1 MLKYF
6 YHSMKGDDEVDAL
19 ENIMTRRSIRHYTE
33 KPISD
38 EVLETILRAGMTGPS
53 CTNARDWSF
62 LVTRD
67 PEVLG
72 KMADANGRPAQPL
85 RRAKL
90 GILVLGDLE
99 RAFRP
104 APDYWI
110 IDGSIAAQNMILA
123 AHALGVGSVWL
134 GTYPQM
140 ERVEAQRKLFDLP
153 DTVIPH
159 SAIAFGYPDMTQ
171 ETEPPVPPKP
181 EDRPNMPPRQPMLE
195 KGAFEPDRIHIDKW

>member
-1 MLKYF
+1 M
-6 YHSMKGDDEVDAL
+6 DAL
-19 ENIMTRRSIRHYTE
+19 EMIMTRRSIRNYTAQ
-33 KPISD
+33 PISD
-38 EVLETILRAGMTGPS
+38 EVLETILRAGMSGPS

-67 PEVLG
+67 PDILT
-72 KMADANGRPAQPL
+72 KMADANGRPADPL

-90 GILVLGDLE
+90 GILVLGDLK
-99 RAFRP
+99 RAFKP

-123 AHALGVGSVWL
+123 AHALGIGSVWL

-140 ERVEAQRKLFDLP
+140 ERVEVQRNLFHLP

-159 SAIAFGYPDMTQ
+159 SVIAFGYPDTEQ
-171 ETEPPVPPKP
+171 EAVQLPPPPP
-181 EDRPNMPPRQPMLE
+181 SVEDMPKGMENMPPQKPLP
-195 KGAFEPDRIHIDKW
+195 KGVFEPERIHMDKW

>member
-1 MLKYF
+1 M
-6 YHSMKGDDEVDAL
+6 MDAL
-19 ENIMTRRSIRHYTE
+19 EMIMTRRSVRHYTDR
-33 KPISD
+33 PISD
-38 EVLETILRAGMTGPS
+38 SVLETILRAGMSGPS
-53 CTNARDWSF
+53 CVNARDWSF

-67 PEVLG
+67 PDILA
-72 KMADANGRPAQPL
+72 KMADANGRPADPL

-99 RAFRP
+99 RAFKP

-123 AHALGVGSVWL
+123 AHALGVGAVWL

-140 ERVEAQRKLFDLP
+140 ERVEAQRKLFHLP

-159 SAIAFGYPDMTQ
+159 SVIAFGYPDTEQ
-171 ETEPPVPPKP
+171 ENVTPPPPKP
-181 EDRPNMPPRQPMLE
+181 EDMPKEMPPAPLS
-195 KGAFEPDRIHIDKW
+195 KGAFEPDRIHMDKW